1 MHNIRCVVVN
11 FVIMITVMTDFAGRI
26 AEIDRVRNGTWLL
39 SSPGHILNGN
49 ARLLEILRF
58 E

>member
-26 AEIDRVRNGTWLL
+26 AEIDRVRNGTRLL

-49 ARLLEILRF
+49 GRLLEILRF